1 MTASSKKRT
10 ELLQALETL
19 KDSTCKPGSGCLRY
33 RFFPGAGL
41 PENQDRGR
49 DRRFTPFWRFPG
61 AQFFDAFLLTYSRC
75 FIKKMIGLK
84 AIRSTPDTEVG
95 TRVISCHL
103 RQLSPYPGKFQLS
116 SRYLVM
122 AFVGRKISEVGDRGT
137 PGYRR
142 EGQEFFRPRR
152 LDIP

>member
-1 MTASSKKRT
+1 MAASSKKRT

-41 PENQDRGR
+41 HENQDRGR
-49 DRRFTPFWRFPG
+49 DHRFTVFWRFPS

-84 AIRSTPDTEVG
+84 AIRSTRGE
-95 TRVISCHL
+95 
-103 RQLSPYPGKFQLS
+103 RQVTGGN
-116 SRYLVM
+116 
-122 AFVGRKISEVGDRGT
+122 GRNFSG
-137 PGYRR
+137 R
-142 EGQEFFRPRR
+142 EGWISPDYESFLAQ
-152 LDIP
+152 